1 MREAYYEQVEN
12 INADLVEV
20 TRLVSSAMNRATQAL
35 LDADLQLAE
44 AVIDFDAKVDILTAS
59 IDERCF
65 ELIALQA
72 PVATDLRVLLGA
84 MRISSS
90 LERMGDLAEHVAK
103 QARMRHPK
111 VAVPQEVRGIVLQA
125 VTAKMGES
133 SKDSQQL
140 EESEENNP
148 WAICTASVGRE
159 DKEKYE
165 KCVKSVK
172 KQNGGS

>member
-1 MREAYYEQVEN
+1 MKLTKSKLKLIIKEEMEQME
-12 INADLVEV
+12 L
-20 TRLVSSAMNRATQAL
+20 Q
-35 LDADLQLAE
+35 DLQ
-44 AVIDFDAKVDILTAS
+44 
-59 IDERCF
+59 
-65 ELIALQA
+65 
-72 PVATDLRVLLGA
+72 
-84 MRISSS
+84 
-90 LERMGDLAEHVAK
+90 
-103 QARMRHPK
+103 
-111 VAVPQEVRGIVLQA
+111 PQVRGIVLQA

>member
-1 MREAYYEQVEN
+1 MKLTKSKLKLIIKEEMERMELQ
-12 INADLVEV
+12 
-20 TRLVSSAMNRATQAL
+20 
-35 LDADLQLAE
+35 DLQPQ
-44 AVIDFDAKVDILTAS
+44 VDAIYN
-59 IDERCF
+59 I
-65 ELIALQA
+65 LQA
-72 PVATDLRVLLGA
+72 E
-84 MRISSS
+84 M
-90 LERMGDLAEHVAK
+90 EK
-103 QARMRHPK
+103 
-111 VAVPQEVRGIVLQA
+111 VPQEVRGIVLQA
-125 VTAKMGES
+125 VAAKMGES